1 MVSHAAGGSSAR
13 RRSDGRTGRRLVL
26 LEGGRSSSSPSSH
39 ARALPPAEALDLQHD
54 VLALITKYQT
64 IDAEL
69 RARLPQDVMRLVD
82 ALADAARDI
91 AMIEATL
98 GDGPYS

>member
-1 MVSHAAGGSSAR
+1 M
-13 RRSDGRTGRRLVL
+13 
-26 LEGGRSSSSPSSH
+26 
-39 ARALPPAEALDLQHD
+39 
-54 VLALITKYQT
+54 LALITKYQT